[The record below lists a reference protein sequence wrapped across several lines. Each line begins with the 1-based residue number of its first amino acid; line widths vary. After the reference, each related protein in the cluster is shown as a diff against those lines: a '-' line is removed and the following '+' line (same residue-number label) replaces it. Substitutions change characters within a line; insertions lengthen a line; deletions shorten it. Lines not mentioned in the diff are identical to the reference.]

1 MISVL
6 EPCLIAQCQ
15 LPVPNQNQKRGCR
28 DRYRFVS
35 EVPVANTLVSSFEGQ
50 RRAREQR
57 LCKAERIKERLLGCL
72 RFLGGRRLGHLLG
85 QVGREGVK
93 SVLVG
98 SRLSTVIPPRS
109 VTSPIPHLHR

>member
-57 LCKAERIKERLLGCL
+57 LCRAERIKE

>member
-1 MISVL
+1 M
-6 EPCLIAQCQ
+6 
-15 LPVPNQNQKRGCR
+15 
-28 DRYRFVS
+28 
-35 EVPVANTLVSSFEGQ
+35 ANTLVSSFEGQ

-57 LCKAERIKERLLGCL
+57 LCRAERIKERLLGCL
-72 RFLGGRRLGHLLG
+72 RFLGHLLG